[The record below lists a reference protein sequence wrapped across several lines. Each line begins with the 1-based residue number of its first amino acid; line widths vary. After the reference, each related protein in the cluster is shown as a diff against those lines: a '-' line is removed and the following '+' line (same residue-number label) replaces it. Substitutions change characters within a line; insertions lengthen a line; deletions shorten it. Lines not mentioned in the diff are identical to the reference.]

1 MCVAL
6 YIAADSE
13 PPLVSW
19 DAAALGFNVV
29 AVQDHERVVAKH
41 LSKPYLR
48 YLGAHTGC
56 SCGFDYGQTSADT
69 PAEVEEERLGRES
82 VASLRRYL
90 ERMVESNGTVEIY
103 ACWEGDWEEPCD
115 SRREVTPEY
124 FGGESFEIRQ
134 RELLL
139 VRAALPNSRPEADDR
154 LPRCA
159 RSDARR

>member
-13 PPLVSW
+13 PPLVPW
-19 DAAALGFNVV
+19 NEATPGFNVV
-29 AVQDHERVVAKH
+29 SVEDHERVVAKH
-41 LSKPYLR
+41 LSKPHLR

-56 SCGFDYGQTSADT
+56 SCGFDYGQTSTDT
-69 PAEVEEERLGRES
+69 SEEREEERLGRES

-90 ERMVESNGTVEIY
+90 DRMVETNDTVELY

-134 RELLL
+134 REFLL
-139 VRAALPNSRPEADDR
+139 VRAALPNTALNPTGLRPAD
-154 LPRCA
+154 
-159 RSDARR
+159 